1 LSIVTIEENIM
12 LKIGQVVSNIDE
24 FISNNGNL
32 NYEFVIYEWVSDDNY
47 RNRIVMEVWEVKAGD
62 YPVDQNLEG
71 QPTLLSDG
79 VCHTFQWRLE
89 ELFDDREAE
98 DDWELIDMEEAS
110 DPIDLI
116 DNFPDEYIEDV
127 SDVISSWFANTYAT
141 MNAEVQ

>member
-1 LSIVTIEENIM
+1 M

>member
-1 LSIVTIEENIM
+1 M

-127 SDVISSWFANTYAT
+127 SDVISSWFANT
-141 MNAEVQ
+141 

>member
-1 LSIVTIEENIM
+1 M
-12 LKIGQVVSNIDE
+12 LKIGQVVSNIDD